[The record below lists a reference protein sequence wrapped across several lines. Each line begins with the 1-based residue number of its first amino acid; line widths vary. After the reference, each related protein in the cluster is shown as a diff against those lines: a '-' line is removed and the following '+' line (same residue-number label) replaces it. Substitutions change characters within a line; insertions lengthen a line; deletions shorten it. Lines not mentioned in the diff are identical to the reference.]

1 MYEWYKCQNHSY
13 KFWCWS
19 VMRCWHS
26 EMCWHSEASNIGL
39 AINLHHRPYNT
50 LAPPCKCGT
59 KRSCQIDRHSLLI
72 SHNQVVCIP
81 FHSTHTHVKM
91 RMPLP
96 NCSMV
101 MYWYRL
107 APAACRICLHSSRWL
122 RPFCEVCW
130 TTKLHSPPDLSP
142 DCLAVWVPGMKC
154 EESFVYYNFI
164 LVSDIDCS
172 NAK

>member
-107 APAACRICLHSSRWL
+107 IPAACRICLHSSSVVLTATFL
-122 RPFCEVCW
+122 RGVLDNQTSQSTGFKSRLFGGVGAWNEVWGIFCLLQLYPC
-130 TTKLHSPPDLSP
+130 
-142 DCLAVWVPGMKC
+142 
-154 EESFVYYNFI
+154 
-164 LVSDIDCS
+164 
-172 NAK
+172 